1 MFPLQPFLTGKL
13 VSLGPLQR
21 ADFDALFSVASDPE
35 IWVQHPVRDRYTEP
49 VFRDYF
55 DRGIDCGGA
64 LIVRELATGQVIGS
78 SRYYLYSQD
87 RDEIAIGYTFLARKF
102 WGGSYNA
109 DLKSLMLDHA
119 FKHVGSVIFS
129 VGSLNFRS
137 QRAVQ
142 KLGAEVD
149 NVSVHCTPD
158 SIIYRLSKARYRV
171 RPEPN
176 PA

>member
-87 RDEIAIGYTFLARKF
+87 RDEIAIGFTFLARKF

-149 NVSVHCTPD
+149 NASVHCTPD

-171 RPEPN
+171 RPGPN